1 MVIILMGVSGT
12 GKTTVGQLLAASLGW
27 SFVEADDFHPA
38 ANVAKMQGG
47 TPLDDDDRRP
57 WLAALR
63 DRIDA
68 ACGRSESVVMAC
80 SALKQQY
87 RDELE
92 QGCPGTIRFVYL
104 TGSEELIRSR
114 LEAREGHFMDPAL
127 LRSQFDALE
136 PPEGAI
142 RVDVG
147 PSPEQI
153 AADIRRRLDLRRV
166 EEQ

>member
-1 MVIILMGVSGT
+1 MVVILMGVSGT
-12 GKTTVGQLLAASLGW
+12 GKTTVGQLLATSLGW
-27 SFVEADDFHPA
+27 AFVEADDFHPP

-68 ACGRSESVVMAC
+68 ACTRSESVVMAC

-87 RDELE
+87 RDELGE
-92 QGCPGTIRFVYL
+92 GCPGTVRFVYL
-104 TGSEELIRSR
+104 TGSEQIIRDR

-136 PPEGAI
+136 PPADAV

-153 AADIRRRLDLRRV
+153 AADIRRRLDLRSHG
-166 EEQ
+166 EQ